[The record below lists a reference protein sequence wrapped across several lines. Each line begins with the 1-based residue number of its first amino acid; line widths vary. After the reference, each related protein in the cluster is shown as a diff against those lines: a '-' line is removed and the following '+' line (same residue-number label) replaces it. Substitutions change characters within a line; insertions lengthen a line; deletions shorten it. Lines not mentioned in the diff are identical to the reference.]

1 MVNDRGTIKW
11 TSIMMPEHIKLL
23 DETWKELER
32 KDKPILDDQQKLDI
46 DLKLQCAIK
55 DDLTVEVKYFSDGD
69 YLTAK
74 DKLQMI
80 DRKKIRLQDEKEI
93 PLNDV
98 LDVYID

>member
-23 DETWKELER
+23 NEMWDELER

-80 DRKKIRLQDEKEI
+80 DRKKIMLQDGKEI

>member
-23 DETWKELER
+23 NDMWEELER
-32 KDKPILDDQQKLDI
+32 KEKPILDDQQKLEI
-46 DLKLQCAIK
+46 GYKLQCAIK
-55 DDLTVEVKYFSDGD
+55 DDLTVEVKYFNDGD

-74 DKLQMI
+74 EKLHMI
-80 DRKKIRLQDEKEI
+80 DRQNIRLCDGREI
-93 PLNDV
+93 PFDDV